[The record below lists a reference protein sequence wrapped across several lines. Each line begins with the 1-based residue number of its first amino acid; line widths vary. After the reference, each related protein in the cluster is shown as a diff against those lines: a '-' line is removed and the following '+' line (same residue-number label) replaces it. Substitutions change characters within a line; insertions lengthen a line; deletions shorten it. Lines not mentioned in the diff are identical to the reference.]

1 MTTDGNPDYDGPR
14 KVRACRYAVS
24 IISNPLLIIVLSS
37 LILSGCTG
45 ITSAKG
51 TSVASA
57 ADTTTSSSAVL
68 SSSPSAVDFGNVPVG
83 ATMNQSL
90 TLNNSGTSAVTISGV
105 NASGAGLTVGGV
117 ALPVTVN
124 PGASVTFTASFA
136 PSATGD
142 TSGSVSFVNQQL
154 RQVFGVGWHGT
165 GKATGPLINAQP
177 ASQSILAGQTAT
189 FSVSANGTSPL
200 SYQWNRN
207 GVAISGATSATY
219 TTPAA
224 TSSDNGAQFS
234 VIVSNSAGSV
244 TSTTATLTVTAS
256 SVAPSITT

>member
-1 MTTDGNPDYDGPR
+1 MLTRPSDSRSGYISIDGHARPLPR
-14 KVRACRYAVS
+14 ALTLSLAS
-24 IISNPLLIIVLSS
+24 ALFISVLM
-37 LILSGCTG
+37 LSGCTG

-51 TSVASA
+51 TSVAAA
-57 ADTTTSSSAVL
+57 ADTSTTSSSAVL

-105 NASGAGLTVGGV
+105 NASRAGLTVVGV
-117 ALPVTVN
+117 ALPVPVN

-165 GKATGPLINAQP
+165 GKAAAPLINAQP

-189 FSVSANGTSPL
+189 FSVSANGPSPL

-207 GVAISGATSATY
+207 GVAISGA
-219 TTPAA
+219 
-224 TSSDNGAQFS
+224 
-234 VIVSNSAGSV
+234 
-244 TSTTATLTVTAS
+244 
-256 SVAPSITT
+256 